1 MGLEKDLLNKS
12 KPRKGEQKKLFN
24 SLSLC
29 WWAAIY
35 ELLDK
40 VIHSSREISYR
51 QSFQKPSL
59 LWASCSPS
67 ALPLLG
73 YVQYLGDSTE
83 AVTGIMPLFC
93 IGKGDLPWS
102 WSKTQLPLK
111 CSEQFR
117 ENLDWSLTIL
127 SKVEKKFCVPKKL

>member
-12 KPRKGEQKKLFN
+12 NPRKGEQKKLFN
-24 SLSLC
+24 SLSLH
-29 WWAAIY
+29 WWAAVY

-40 VIHSSREISYR
+40 VIHSCREISYH

-73 YVQYLGDSTE
+73 YIQYLGGSTS
-83 AVTGIMPLFC
+83 
-93 IGKGDLPWS
+93 GD
-102 WSKTQLPLK
+102 QGYA
-111 CSEQFR
+111 
-117 ENLDWSLTIL
+117 SLLHLERGSTL
-127 SKVEKKFCVPKKL
+127 VLV